1 MDKVYKT
8 DWYYIRSGDDWK
20 VIPIGEFTDDD
31 EGRDEAIEVANDHA
45 EKVGETAL
53 LYLHTD
59 ALIDLMDELQRA
71 FDETHAEFI
80 DDDE

>member
-31 EGRDEAIEVANDHA
+31 EGRDEAIEVANADA

-53 LYLHTD
+53 LYLHVD
-59 ALIDLMDELQRA
+59 ALLDLQDELERA
-71 FDETHAEFI
+71 FKETHKDFI
-80 DDDE
+80 DAEE